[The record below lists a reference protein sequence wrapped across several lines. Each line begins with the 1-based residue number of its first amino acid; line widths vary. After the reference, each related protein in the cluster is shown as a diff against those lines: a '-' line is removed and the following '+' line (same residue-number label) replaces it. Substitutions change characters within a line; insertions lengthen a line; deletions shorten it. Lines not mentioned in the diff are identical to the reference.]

1 MLTALGR
8 RQYNLYYYLAIF
20 GLFVTFLLVIAI
32 VFSFLL
38 KESIETDLNKVN
50 VEAEL
55 RKAVRDEVVMNT
67 WDELQIRKPEFQHF
81 QKCTLTYLPVKTTNH
96 SEKAKSEFNFVKH

>member
-1 MLTALGR
+1 MWTALGR
-8 RQYNLYYYLAIF
+8 RQYNLYYSLAIF

-67 WDELQIRKPEFQHF
+67 WDELQIRKPEFQHI
-81 QKCTLTYLPVKTTNH
+81 
-96 SEKAKSEFNFVKH
+96 